1 MTWEAAERVQKND
14 AGEYRAFIGGEWVPV
29 AKAQKNDS
37 GQFRVERI
45 AEQPTQQETKPQPRI
60 PEPSNPIDRAIVGFL
75 SDKPK
80 LTNALERN
88 VGQASPFGRFV
99 QGAADMPVGA
109 MQLGMN
115 AVGAGDVINP
125 RIAEINARTEALRGP
140 DAGFD
145 FARLAGNLANPVPWA
160 AGAKLPLAATLSGK
174 VGQGAGVG
182 ALSALLSPVNN
193 EDFWATKAQQG
204 AVGGVLGG
212 LIPLTAAGGQKV
224 YEMGRN
230 VIDPMLPGG
239 LQRAGARLAN
249 TAAGD
254 RRAAVINALEN
265 ARDPVPGLRMNS
277 GQAAAEAG
285 SAEFSALQKLA
296 AQHDPSDYFAQNT
309 GQQQARVNALRT
321 VGKTPK
327 ELESAISAR
336 TAEAVNNY
344 GDAYQNVIKADPQ
357 LLEISKNPF
366 VKESLADASRLAKA
380 NNINPKENLTEFL
393 HLVKL
398 SLDKQLSRTGDTA
411 LSNVEKRAVAEAK
424 TELLEWIAKKNP
436 DYEKARAIF
445 AKQSAPINQ
454 MQVGQYLED
463 KLMTPIGVG
472 ERASSFAQAVKDAPT
487 TIKRATT
494 GGPRYENLSDVLEPG
509 QVSTVNAV
517 ADSLKRDALYNSLA
531 KTGRQAA
538 EEIAGATQLPP
549 TGAFAPLL
557 SAARS
562 WANKIL
568 RGSSDEVM
576 AELGKQ
582 MQNPQQFAQ
591 LMKSVTPIQR
601 KQIIDAMVKYQ
612 ISPQAAIA
620 NQQQ

>member
-45 AEQPTQQETKPQPRI
+45 AEQPMQQETKPQPRI

-75 SDKPK
+75 ADKPK
-80 LTNALERN
+80 LTGALERN

-145 FARLAGNLANPVPWA
+145 FARLAGNLANPVPWV

-212 LIPLTAAGGQKV
+212 LIPLGVAGGQKV

-265 ARDPVPGLRMNS
+265 ARDPVPGLKMNS
-277 GQAAAEAG
+277 GQAAVEAG

-296 AQHDPSDYFAQNT
+296 AQHDPSDYFAQNA

-321 VGKTPK
+321 VGKTTQ
-327 ELESAISAR
+327 ELESAINAR
-336 TAEAVNNY
+336 TTEAIKNY
-344 GDAYQNVIKADPQ
+344 GAAYQNAIKGDPK
-357 LLEISKNPF
+357 LVEISKNPF
-366 VKESLADASRLAKA
+366 VKESLADAFRLAEA
-380 NNINPKENLTEFL
+380 NKINPKDNLTEFL
-393 HLVKL
+393 HVVKL

-463 KLMTPIGVG
+463 KLTTPIGVG

-494 GGPRYENLSDVLEPG
+494 GGPRYENMSDVLEPG

-517 ADSLKRDALYNSLA
+517 SDSLKRDAMYNALA

-591 LMKSVTPIQR
+591 LMKSVTPMQR